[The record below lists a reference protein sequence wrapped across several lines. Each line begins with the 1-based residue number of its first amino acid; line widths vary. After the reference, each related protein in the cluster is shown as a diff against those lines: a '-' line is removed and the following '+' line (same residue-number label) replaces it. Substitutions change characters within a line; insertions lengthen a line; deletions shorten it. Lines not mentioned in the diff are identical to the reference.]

1 MRAARSGPS
10 APWAITV
17 AGMRLSNA
25 QARERFQRSRVARL
39 ATADAGAAPHVVPV
53 TFALA
58 GERLCFAVDHKP
70 KSTTM
75 LRRLRNIDQNPS
87 VSLLVD
93 HYDEDWT
100 YLWWARA
107 DGTATILPAD
117 AVSDERSELLRA
129 LCEKYEQYAGRR
141 PQGPV
146 VRIDVGRWSGWR
158 ASSHAVT

>member
-1 MRAARSGPS
+1 
-10 APWAITV
+10 
-17 AGMRLSNA
+17 MRLSDE
-25 QARERFQRSRVARL
+25 QARERFRRSRVARL
-39 ATADAGAAPHVVPV
+39 ATADAEAVPHVVPV

-58 GERLCFAVDHKP
+58 GGRLCFAVDHKP

-75 LRRLRNIDQNPS
+75 LRRLRNIDQNPP

-107 DGTATILPAD
+107 DGTATVLPAGT
-117 AVSDERSELLRA
+117 ASAARDESVRA
-129 LCEKYEQYAGRR
+129 LCEKYGQYAGRT

-146 VRIDVGRWSGWR
+146 VRIDVSRWSGWC
-158 ASSHAVT
+158 ASSHAAT